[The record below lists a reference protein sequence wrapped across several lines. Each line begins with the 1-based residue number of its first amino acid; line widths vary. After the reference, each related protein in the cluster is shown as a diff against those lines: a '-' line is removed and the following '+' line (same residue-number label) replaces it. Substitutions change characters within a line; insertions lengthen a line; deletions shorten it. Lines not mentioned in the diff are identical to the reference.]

1 MRVTHD
7 NTVPPKFVPVTF
19 TVTADTLEE
28 LKALRALFGGMS
40 TPIANKIAASASM
53 CPASGSAVES
63 VGYAIGRAA
72 QDVLRQRGEF

>member
-40 TPIANKIAASASM
+40 KPVAHQIADGASM
-53 CPASGSAVES
+53 CPVSGSAVES